1 MLIKSIVEKRLER
14 LIFIRA
20 ELLKPQPSIRGE
32 REQASKPQS
41 TIRGERE
48 QESLNQ
54 LLGEREQA
62 SLQYYSTSVSE
73 QGGIFE
79 PSATSPNI
87 EGIIIL
93 RKR

>member
-32 REQASKPQS
+32 REQASLS
-41 TIRGERE
+41 
-48 QESLNQ
+48 Q
-54 LLGEREQA
+54 LSEASVSNQA
-62 SLQYYSTSVSE
+62 SVNYSTSVSE

-79 PSATSPNI
+79 PSATSPDI

>member
-32 REQASKPQS
+32 H
-41 TIRGERE
+41 
-48 QESLNQ
+48 
-54 LLGEREQA
+54 EQA
-62 SLQYYSTSVSE
+62 SLSQLSEASVSKQASVNYSTSVSE

-79 PSATSPNI
+79 PSATSPDI